1 MANIKE
7 PVTTHNCIL
16 KYAIVEQLQRLEEDS
31 KLAILSKPFIFIK
44 LEAFPTLWN
53 TANYIRR
60 TTILN

>member
-7 PVTTHNCIL
+7 SGTSQEYIL
-16 KYAIVEQLQRLEEDS
+16 KYAIVEQLQPIEEDS
-31 KLAILSKPFIFIK
+31 KLAILSKPFIFIR